1 MLGLRKHDPMSQW
14 CRYPRGKC
22 TCSQGVGYARLHETV
37 EDTWREIQTYD
48 ELPSTSREQSEELAF
63 FNDNESFQLVVVERN
78 LCASDLCQLLALKNR
93 TAKSVHWSII
103 EQWNDLGLE
112 RMLEDH
118 EYVLAA
124 YKDMKMFSCHAR
136 FKFRFRKEFRKY
148 EFFHHPQQFFP
159 YGMLNIENEASRD
172 ENKNPTN
179 PSHLQVEY
187 LVIQDGMCP
196 VIFSHV
202 WIRDDKKKIWIKT
215 YMLLRDQRLFISQ
228 KIQSL
233 AKFMRTPKEQAL
245 ELISEDKRVGSD
257 IEIFADIRR
266 FHAYTTLNAKNQFR
280 APTEWGIV
288 LRPASI
294 STGKTADNNDEDVA
308 AAIASTPSS
317 SSFTSSSDQLRC
329 LACDSE
335 RVRSCWVIA
344 MRLAKYGKQLRENY
358 RAFRNKQG
366 DSINSKDYNSY
377 SVPNESVRSR
387 VAMDFTGA
395 VGRIVED
402 PQEATAI
409 AVAEGYSWK
418 RRWRGYT
425 RGSTGP
431 TGLSQTQTAYVQSI
445 DAGIHMTQPWFHSGL
460 SRDKAAELV
469 SKHGT
474 VDGVFLVRDSRS
486 NPGSYVITYKCG
498 GKVIHAQVNPI
509 LDPLRDRPV
518 FSIDNGATKFYDL
531 LQLVEFYQLNAGCL
545 PTRLT
550 HYVTFLLTD
559 DISEK
564 HEEQFSKA
572 GTST

>member
-1 MLGLRKHDPMSQW
+1 MLQFGKKHDPLSEW

-22 TCSQGVGYARLHETV
+22 TCTRGVGYSRLQEVV
-37 EDTWREIQTYD
+37 EESFRDVQYED
-48 ELPSTSREQSEELAF
+48 LPSTSQDQSEELAF

-93 TAKSVHWSII
+93 LSKSVHWSIV

-112 RMLEDH
+112 RLVEDH

-124 YKDMKMFSCHAR
+124 YRDMKRFSYHAR
-136 FKFRFRKEFRKY
+136 FKFRFRKDFRKY

-159 YGMLNIENEASRD
+159 NGMLNIDNDPTD
-172 ENKNPTN
+172 EQKTVSPIPT
-179 PSHLQVEY
+179 HLQHM
-187 LVIQDGMCP
+187 VIQEGLCP

-202 WIRDDKKKIWIKT
+202 WIRDERKKNWVKM
-215 YMLLRDQRLFISQ
+215 YMTLRDQMLFISQ

-233 AKFMRTPKEQAL
+233 AKFMRTPKNQAI
-245 ELISEDKRVGSD
+245 ELILEDRKFSSD
-257 IEIFADIRR
+257 VEVYADIRK

-288 LRPASI
+288 LRPTTL
-294 STGKTADNNDEDVA
+294 STDKTAENNDEDVA
-308 AAIASTPSS
+308 AAASTP
-317 SSFTSSSDQLRC
+317 FPITSSDQLHC

-425 RGSTGP
+425 RGSAGP
-431 TGLSQTQTAYVQSI
+431 SGVTSTAFVQSL

-460 SRDKAAELV
+460 PRDKATELV

-486 NPGSYVITYKCG
+486 SSGSYVITYKCG

-509 LDPLRDRPV
+509 LDPLRDRAV
-518 FSIDNGATKFYDL
+518 YSIDNGVTKFYDL

-550 HYVTFLLTD
+550 HYVTFTLQEDTYD
-559 DISEK
+559 KQRE
-564 HEEQFSKA
+564 FSQSKP
-572 GTST
+572 GSSH